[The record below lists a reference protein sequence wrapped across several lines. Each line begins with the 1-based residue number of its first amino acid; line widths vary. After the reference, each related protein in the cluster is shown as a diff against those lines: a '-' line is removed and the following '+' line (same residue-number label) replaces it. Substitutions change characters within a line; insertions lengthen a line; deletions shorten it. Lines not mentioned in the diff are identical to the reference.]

1 MNRFVDTRGGGRHD
15 PARAGTR
22 SPFHSAMFRSTL
34 LMQVILYTHSGRL
47 FTATARD
54 PGGWLFKLLRLV
66 FEERAM

>member
-1 MNRFVDTRGGGRHD
+1 
-15 PARAGTR
+15 
-22 SPFHSAMFRSTL
+22 
-34 LMQVILYTHSGRL
+34 MQVILYTHSGRL